1 MEISAAE
8 LLYRGVFLPVSVAV
22 TVLKTLTGQL
32 RADISA
38 VRPKFYTPWAKL
50 SSSTMVLSGP
60 LVDIAPGFGGHRVWH
75 LSFQIS
81 RLLASGLPT
90 GAASIESRDH
100 LLRALA
106 RVHRSVARPGG
117 Q

>member
-38 VRPKFYTPWAKL
+38 VRPKFYTPWGKL

-60 LVDIAPGFGGHRVWH
+60 LVDIAPGFGGHRVWR
-75 LSFQIS
+75 LSFQRPGFQSNLRCNLLTKQLQERIPIL
-81 RLLASGLPT
+81 RLLEW
-90 GAASIESRDH
+90 I
-100 LLRALA
+100 
-106 RVHRSVARPGG
+106 
-117 Q
+117 